1 MFFFDISINPSVF
14 ALGINVNIILDL
26 NRRRTNIDIMRT
38 TTFLT
43 DSIETYLHEHRTA
56 TIDELCGALGNSC
69 LRTVY
74 RKLGALDYRNSY
86 SHRGR
91 YYTLPSLATFDD
103 EGLWNCQNVWFSRY
117 GNLLATTQAFIER
130 SAAGCKAAEMTEA
143 LHVECKHALNAL
155 VHRGRLARE
164 RIEGAYVY
172 FAVRQVRRRQQ
183 HMQRTSRR
191 ASLSLLLE
199 NHELAVE
206 EAKAAILL
214 FLGTLDERQ
223 RRLYA
228 GLESLKTGHG
238 GDEHV
243 AQLFGLDR
251 HTVARGRAELL
262 SDTSLRQGARHRG
275 AGRPSVKKNS

>member
-1 MFFFDISINPSVF
+1 MSIFFLDFSKASV
-14 ALGINVNIILDL
+14 
-26 NRRRTNIDIMRT
+26 NIDIMKT

-43 DSIETYLHEHRTA
+43 DRIETYLIEHRAA
-56 TIDELCGALGNSC
+56 TIDELRDALGNPC

-74 RKLGALDYRNSY
+74 RKLEALGYRSSY

-91 YYTLPSLATFDD
+91 YYTLPTLAAFDD
-103 EGLWNCQNVWFSRY
+103 EGLWSFQNVWFSRY
-117 GNLLATTQAFIER
+117 GNLLATTQAFVER
-130 SAAGCKAAEMTEA
+130 SAAGCKAAETTEA
-143 LHVECKHALNAL
+143 LHVECKHALNTL
-155 VHRGRLARE
+155 LRRGRVARE
-164 RIEGAYVY
+164 RIEGTYVY
-172 FAVRQVRRRQQ
+172 FAAQQARRRQQ
-183 HMQRTSRR
+183 HMQRESRR

-199 NHELAVE
+199 NPELAVE

-214 FLGTLDERQ
+214 FLGTLDEHQ

-243 AQLFGLDR
+243 ARLFGLDR

-262 SDTSLRQGARHRG
+262 SDTSLSQGVRHRG
-275 AGRPSVKKNS
+275 AGRPSVKKNA